1 MVDLK
6 NTELVFC
13 DYSKAIEFAW
23 GKGLSK
29 KATILTQ
36 SPYLCLNNLYNTKS
50 FNSYFKGSLPYYG
63 KYVKEVCLD
72 IEEKILKDKKNC
84 FLRHSIYTAL
94 HDLTNLFARLSIF
107 KNNDLKKKI
116 LIINIDT
123 GNEDYNNIIN
133 TNFEKVFSKEINYK
147 IITYTLDKKEKE
159 KVDKKFFF
167 LNTKNSLFRF
177 LDFFLSFKFLNP
189 INLI

>member
-1 MVDLK
+1 MVDIK

-36 SPYLCLNNLYNTKS
+36 SPFLCLNNLYNTKS
-50 FNSYFKGSLPYYG
+50 FNSYFKGSLPYFG

-84 FLRHSIYTAL
+84 FFLAVVNNCLKSLICCDFYIKNKPSFENFSGIFDNSSIY
-94 HDLTNLFARLSIF
+94 
-107 KNNDLKKKI
+107 
-116 LIINIDT
+116 
-123 GNEDYNNIIN
+123 
-133 TNFEKVFSKEINYK
+133 
-147 IITYTLDKKEKE
+147 
-159 KVDKKFFF
+159 FF
-167 LNTKNSLFRF
+167 
-177 LDFFLSFKFLNP
+177 
-189 INLI
+189 